1 MMNPISMDLP
11 IDYKVTV
18 KTTNNRGFTP
28 EEVAI
33 RCADKIIQVSNN
45 APPAIRDQANA
56 FKNDLI
62 QVLSFYMRE
71 AVNSDRTT
79 ICNAL
84 NKAGHQELAQ
94 MIRRL

>member
-11 IDYKVTV
+11 VDFKGSV

-28 EEVAI
+28 EEVAA
-33 RCADKIIQVSNN
+33 RCADKIIQVSNT

-56 FKNDLI
+56 FKGDLI
-62 QVLSFYMRE
+62 KVLSFYMRE

-84 NKAGHQELAQ
+84 NEAGHQELSQ